1 MKKVALVTGAS
12 SSSSPPCGVSVE
24 FVGSKHKKE
33 NPEHNVFWVFLVRVV
48 IQHFLKTIVVQFVF
62 EVIG

>member
-33 NPEHNVFWVFLVRVV
+33 NPEHNVFWVFLVRWKG
-48 IQHFLKTIVVQFVF
+48 L
-62 EVIG
+62 EPPAY